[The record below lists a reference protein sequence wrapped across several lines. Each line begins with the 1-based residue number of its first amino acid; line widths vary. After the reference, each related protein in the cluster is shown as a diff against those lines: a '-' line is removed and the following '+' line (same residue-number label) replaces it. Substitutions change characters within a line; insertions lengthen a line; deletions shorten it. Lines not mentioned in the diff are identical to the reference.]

1 MGFKHDCETVEE
13 AEEMLAKEITDI
25 ANVMGTTFGTAL
37 AEELGRTHR
46 TIQQVVVKEL
56 IKAIVSLADTNSDL
70 RNEDAVAA
78 AKKIKELDLYFR
90 YI

>member
-1 MGFKHDCETVEE
+1 MGFKHDCDSVEE

-25 ANVMGTTFGTAL
+25 GNIMGTNFGTAL
-37 AEELGRTHR
+37 ADELKRTHR

-56 IKAIVSLADTNSDL
+56 IKAIVSLAELNSDM
-70 RNEDAVAA
+70 RNEDAVEA